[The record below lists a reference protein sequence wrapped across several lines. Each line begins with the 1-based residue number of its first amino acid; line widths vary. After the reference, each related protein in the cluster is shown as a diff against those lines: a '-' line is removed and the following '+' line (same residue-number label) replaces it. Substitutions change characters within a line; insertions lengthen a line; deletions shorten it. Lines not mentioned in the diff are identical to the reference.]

1 MTTDD
6 DFFRQQM
13 KGVEPIKAEPKVDLA
28 QQHQGNLNTEKRRKA
43 ATEELAKDKKT
54 ESSILKLLNN
64 SVNKDFWLVSVQDQV
79 NQAELMVTFW
89 KEKNSNSMPKRSTQ
103 ERNDLYNRYTLFMQI
118 FQKLMQM
125 HFKGL
130 SCNF

>member
-1 MTTDD
+1 LRKRKDQTD
-6 DFFRQQM
+6 
-13 KGVEPIKAEPKVDLA
+13 L
-28 QQHQGNLNTEKRRKA
+28 KR
-43 ATEELAKDKKT
+43 ELAKDKKT